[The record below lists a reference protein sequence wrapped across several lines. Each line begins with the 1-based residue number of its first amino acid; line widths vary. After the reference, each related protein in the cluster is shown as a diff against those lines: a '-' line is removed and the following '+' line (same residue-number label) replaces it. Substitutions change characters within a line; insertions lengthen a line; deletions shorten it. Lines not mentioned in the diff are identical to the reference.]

1 MGLGLTGLKRTVGRR
16 YALCLVTCQLYRVVS
31 VNKDLRWASSACVS
45 SSLCRINQ
53 QPFRISRVSA
63 VTEPGVSS
71 STMGREDNKSAS
83 LGGNLYLFISL
94 ISITQL
100 MFMCRAAQWSSVYLY
115 QRHFNKMHKTKTS
128 RREIISVLIS
138 RHSNFLKHPR
148 TLGLFFLLVDEDHS
162 KTDADRRTGS
172 FNQSTLCTSAGSS
185 TSVRLSLQTVL
196 LQTKWRVSNCLRLS
210 LVLLYFS
217 PLCPETQPP
226 TPASTA
232 SSSIRHISDSELR
245 LKTTRFS
252 LVFLVTML
260 SALTMMEYSGVTGE
274 RAARTM
280 KRDTW
285 HITSACWW
293 KKDVLDTSFLSLV
306 CLVSLS

>member
-1 MGLGLTGLKRTVGRR
+1 MGLGLTGLQRTVGRR

-53 QPFRISRVSA
+53 QPFSIRSRVSA

-94 ISITQL
+94 MLITQL

-138 RHSNFLKHPR
+138 RHSNFLKHLR

-185 TSVRLSLQTVL
+185 TSVRLSVQTVL
-196 LQTKWRVSNCLRLS
+196 LKQSDVFLIVSVSLLSFCTFHLYVLKHNHQHLPPPLHPPFVTFRTLNSGWRQLASLWSFWWRCCQRWRWWSTAESQGNELRGRWRGTPGLS
-210 LVLLYFS
+210 HRPADERKMYM
-217 PLCPETQPP
+217 
-226 TPASTA
+226 TPA
-232 SSSIRHISDSELR
+232 
-245 LKTTRFS
+245 F
-252 LVFLVTML
+252 FL
-260 SALTMMEYSGVTGE
+260 
-274 RAARTM
+274 
-280 KRDTW
+280 
-285 HITSACWW
+285 
-293 KKDVLDTSFLSLV
+293 
-306 CLVSLS
+306 